1 MIVCEKLKA
10 VPRGKP
16 EGGKGRGNHLKAEV
30 RGKRHPDARGYKA
43 REERQGKKGGQRG
56 REAWYDHGMRGVG
69 RGADEAGGMGF
80 CMITA
85 TDRRADGSFLAL
97 SLAFAIP
104 WSLSPCLP
112 LSLYD

>member
-69 RGADEAGGMGF
+69 RGQESQ
-80 CMITA
+80 
-85 TDRRADGSFLAL
+85 RDG
-97 SLAFAIP
+97 I
-104 WSLSPCLP
+104 
-112 LSLYD
+112 LYDYSH